1 MPTGLAEV
9 VTRVECS
16 DQICMQ
22 TMTDMLQG
30 LPADTYMVWVRAVDT
45 SGHESGWCEP
55 LEIQHDEGIRPNP
68 PLNLRIDITINVNVR
83 VNP

>member
-30 LPADTYMVWVRAVDT
+30 LPADTYSVWIRAVDM
-45 SGHESGWCEP
+45 SGHESAWSVP
-55 LEIQHDEGIRPNP
+55 LEILHDEGVRPNP
-68 PLNLRIDITINVNVR
+68 PSNVRIDITINVNVR